1 MTRHCSRSPVRRTV
15 YHSYSGDDYKPIDEP
30 IDEPVDEPV
39 DGSTTDVFCK
49 FLTVFCL
56 LGMVRWVGIVIEINF
71 QYLRVLGTLLEFVS
85 IAAVCMRPH
94 GNLVWST
101 GLISTVAVL
110 KTY

>member
-15 YHSYSGDDYKPIDEP
+15 YHSYGNDYEP
-30 IDEPVDEPV
+30 IDETV

-49 FLTVFCL
+49 FLAVFCL
-56 LGMVRWVGIVIEINF
+56 LGMVRWVGIVIDINF

-85 IAAVCMRPH
+85 IAAVCLRPY

-101 GLISTVAVL
+101 GLISTVLVL